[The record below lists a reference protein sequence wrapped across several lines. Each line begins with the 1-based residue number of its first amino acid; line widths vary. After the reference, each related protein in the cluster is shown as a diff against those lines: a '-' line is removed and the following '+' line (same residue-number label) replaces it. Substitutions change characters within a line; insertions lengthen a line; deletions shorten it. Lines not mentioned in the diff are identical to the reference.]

1 MTRTAG
7 RAYTFFMK
15 KHALTFLVVVLVGV
29 SSPVQSQSKPQLDLC
44 VAPPGAQPLLPARL
58 LEGQGKTDMPVTT
71 TSEEA
76 RRFFNQGVAQMHSFW
91 TIEAERS
98 FLQAATLDREMA
110 MAYWG
115 MALAAA
121 GDYRPAFQ
129 LLRGPYEGGRGSA
142 PKPSPEGTDVPRTA
156 NGAAID
162 AETRA
167 RESIARAMEL
177 RDKVTERER
186 LYIEAL
192 AARRERDKSAEE
204 RDAAYIAGLRKLVAA
219 YPEDLEARSMLGL
232 ALLDGYDTVTQMPRT
247 HTLEGLAL
255 LEEVVVED
263 DDHFGAHHYLIH
275 GYEGS
280 TRPDKAW
287 YACKR
292 YPELVPNVPHAL
304 HMPGHIYAQS
314 DRIDD
319 AILSFASAAENEL
332 GYLNADILF
341 PNGHHAHNVHFLVH
355 SLNLDGRFKDSMER
369 SRHVLS
375 FKETPREREGVNQR
389 TAYRQGYFMLIK
401 TLVRFERWDLI
412 LDGET
417 LPIYD
422 KPEQNAWRYFAAGLA
437 RAHRGELDEAREALA
452 ALEKNRAAVTTT
464 QEPLAIAA
472 LELEA
477 TIAGLTGDAGKA
489 QELFQQAAHREK
501 AHLYTEPPAYPRP
514 VVEGQGNLALDRK
527 DFATAERAYRE
538 ALERE
543 PGGGRAYFGL
553 AAALEGLGKIEEA
566 RGIFEKAVQSWNK
579 ADPDLPQMQRVERNP
594 TAGSGFR

>member
-1 MTRTAG
+1 MTKQALCALVLLAG
-7 RAYTFFMK
+7 LAP
-15 KHALTFLVVVLVGV
+15 AGLAQ
-29 SSPVQSQSKPQLDLC
+29 PKPDLDLC

-71 TSEEA
+71 ASEEA

-91 TIEAERS
+91 TTEAERS
-98 FLQAATLDREMA
+98 FLQAATLDPNMA

-129 LLRGPYEGGRGSA
+129 LLRSPYEGGRGNS
-142 PKPSPEGTDVPRTA
+142 PKPSPEGVDVPRTS

-162 AETRA
+162 PETRA
-167 RESIARAMEL
+167 QESIAKAMAL

-186 LYIEAL
+186 FYIEAL
-192 AARRERDKSAEE
+192 SLRRAPGKSAEE
-204 RDAAYIAGLRKLVAA
+204 RDLAYVAALRRLVAA
-219 YPEDLEARSMLGL
+219 YPRDLEAKSMLGL
-232 ALLDGYDTVTQMPRT
+232 ALLDGYDPVTRSPRT
-247 HTLEGLAL
+247 NTLEGLKI

-319 AILSFASAAENEL
+319 AISSFAAAAENEL

-355 SLNLDGRFKDSMER
+355 SMNLDGRFRESMER
-369 SRHVLS
+369 SRHVMS
-375 FKETPREREGVNQR
+375 FKETPRERDGVNQR

-401 TLVRFERWDLI
+401 TLVRFEMWDRV

-417 LPIYD
+417 IPAYD
-422 KPEQNAWRYFAAGLA
+422 KPEQNVWRLWAEGLA
-437 RAHRGELDEAREALA
+437 RARRGELDRAREALA
-452 ALEKNRAAVTTT
+452 ALEKNRALAKAAF
-464 QEPLAIAA
+464 EPLAIAA

-477 TIAGLTGDAGKA
+477 TLEGKA
-489 QELFQQAAHREK
+489 GDGERSRELFAQAAAREK
-501 AHLYTEPPAYPRP
+501 AQLYTEPPAYPRP
-514 VVEGQGNLALDRK
+514 VAEGEGNLALDLK
-527 DFATAERAYRE
+527 DFASAERAYRE
-538 ALERE
+538 ALEAE
-543 PGGGRAYFGL
+543 PGSGRAYFGL
-553 AAALEGLGKIEEA
+553 AAALEGLGRAEESRA
-566 RGIFEKAVQSWNK
+566 TFAKAVQAWNM
-579 ADPDLPQMQRVERNP
+579 ADAELPQMRKVEATP
-594 TAGSGFR
+594 TAGQ